1 METVKEKIDTF
12 YGIAQKVKSLGG
24 LEMDMEKIRTAISGV
39 DEAVGN
45 INAIS
50 SDVNL
55 EAAEKLVE
63 SFETLI
69 DDLNGL
75 ADKFTETG
83 TDYGNGIYAG
93 FDGADPRGSM
103 AAEIDGAV
111 TDLGEKESQFSKTG
125 KAYGDAMNKSFGAA
139 VAGMADKV
147 SGQLAAITEYV
158 ASFGDLGMRLGD
170 SLRNGFNIATGEF
183 VQSRKAVGTFGRD
196 FMQRVNS
203 LDMQGALRS
212 LAYRFNP
219 HTMAIPS
226 VSNVVNH
233 VNNSSYQNN
242 AKIVQ
247 NIQGGNPDY
256 CMRRA
261 SRYLNKR

>member
-1 METVKEKIDTF
+1 
-12 YGIAQKVKSLGG
+12 
-24 LEMDMEKIRTAISGV
+24 
-39 DEAVGN
+39 
-45 INAIS
+45 
-50 SDVNL
+50 
-55 EAAEKLVE
+55 
-63 SFETLI
+63 
-69 DDLNGL
+69 
-75 ADKFTETG
+75 
-83 TDYGNGIYAG
+83 
-93 FDGADPRGSM
+93 
-103 AAEIDGAV
+103 
-111 TDLGEKESQFSKTG
+111 
-125 KAYGDAMNKSFGAA
+125 
-139 VAGMADKV
+139 
-147 SGQLAAITEYV
+147 
-158 ASFGDLGMRLGD
+158 MRLGD
-170 SLRNGFNIATGEF
+170 SLRNGFNIAIGNMKSDMALQVSQMQSMANSLSLPSTGSRRYGFASGGEVPGYYAKGGYARPKGTDTVPAMLTPGEF
-183 VQSRKAVGTFGRD
+183 VQSRKAVVTFGRD

-203 LDMQGALRS
+203 LYMQGALRS